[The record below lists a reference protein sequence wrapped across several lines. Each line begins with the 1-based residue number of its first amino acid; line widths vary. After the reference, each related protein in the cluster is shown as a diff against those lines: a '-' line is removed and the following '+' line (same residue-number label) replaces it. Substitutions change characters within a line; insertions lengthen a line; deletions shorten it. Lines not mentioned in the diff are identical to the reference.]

1 MLRICIPM
9 KKFVKNIK
17 NNDNKINNNK
27 NKNDNNVR
35 TFCHI
40 NIINVL

>member
-1 MLRICIPM
+1 M